1 MEHLFIKG
9 KNESPYTII
18 LFHGT
23 GGRETDLL
31 DVAATVDANANVLS
45 FRGNVEEN
53 GRTRF
58 FKRLSPTEVDE
69 DNLSEEGRRLH
80 DELLACEKEY
90 GFELQKSIF
99 IGYSNGANMAAH
111 LLLNYDL
118 YMLGAILLHSGYRSE
133 QVGKVD
139 LTRTDV
145 LLTAGARDM
154 VTTAGEAY
162 QLKKELELK
171 GAVAE
176 VKLTDGGHEIVPDEL
191 MEGHVWFLGLK
202 RKIEDEFE
210 DMQE

>member
-58 FKRLSPTEVDE
+58 FKRLSPKEVDE
-69 DNLSEEGRRLH
+69 DNLREEGRRMH
-80 DELLACEKEY
+80 DKLLECEKEY
-90 GFELQKSIF
+90 DFDLRRSIL

-111 LLLNYDL
+111 LLLNYNL
-118 YMLGAILLHSGYRSE
+118 YVLGAILLHSGYRSE
-133 QVGKVD
+133 QVKKVD
-139 LTRTDV
+139 LTGTNV

-162 QLKKELELK
+162 QLKKALELR

-202 RKIEDEFE
+202 REAEDEFGE
-210 DMQE
+210 LEE